1 MADHDT
7 LLSHAETGSA
17 SSSSLSSSM
26 PVEEELLKLEIQ
38 RLLQQLQDLISFK
51 MSPAAERSNKSQHL
65 LLIKRYREIL
75 FDLTSDFSKSQ
86 QMWTRKREQ
95 MELFSGANTSQQ
107 QQQQD
112 PAMEHLL
119 RERNHIQNS
128 LTASSSVIHQ
138 AMEIHSDLRQ
148 QGGSLR
154 GVSGMIGTMTQTI
167 PGLNRLV
174 ENIRRKKSRDDVI
187 VAGVIAMCILFTL
200 WYVFGGK

>member
-7 LLSHAETGSA
+7 LLSNAETGS
-17 SSSSLSSSM
+17 SSSSSM

-51 MSPAAERSNKSQHL
+51 LSPAAERSNKSQHL

-107 QQQQD
+107 QQQD

-119 RERNHIQNS
+119 RERSHIQNS

-187 VAGVIAMCILFTL
+187 VAGVIAACILFTL

>member
-1 MADHDT
+1 MADHDA
-7 LLSHAETGSA
+7 LLSNAETGS
-17 SSSSLSSSM
+17 SSSSSM

-51 MSPAAERSNKSQHL
+51 LSPAAERSNKSQHL

-107 QQQQD
+107 QQQD

-119 RERNHIQNS
+119 RERSHIQNS
-128 LTASSSVIHQ
+128 LTASASVIHQ

-154 GVSGMIGTMTQTI
+154 GASGMIGTITQTI

-187 VAGVIAMCILFTL
+187 VAGVIAACILFTL